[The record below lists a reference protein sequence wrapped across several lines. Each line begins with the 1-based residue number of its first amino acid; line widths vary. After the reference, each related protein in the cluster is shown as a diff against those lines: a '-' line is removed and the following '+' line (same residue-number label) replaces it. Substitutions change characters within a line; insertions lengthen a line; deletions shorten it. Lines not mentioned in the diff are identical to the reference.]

1 MGLPWTFGT
10 KNGKFFVD
18 SVNYKKYREEQALKT
33 GNIKSNPYANSG
45 FGEEV
50 KSSEKLLESDEE
62 IGRSSKRDRIRAG
75 QYDCQ
80 GLLIETNQFSLDCH
94 RISFDKGAKVEKE
107 VSASIYYSG
116 DKYLLGFS
124 ENSTIKSLNIANIQ
138 SAELILDM
146 DKVSEFNPLK
156 TDSLKDVSDANLEN
170 IVAKKINDNDI
181 VTLDILPEIAVVY
194 SKIGSDNK
202 IKIDGIERNK
212 GTIAIATSDNQNYA
226 TLTTL
231 KDLNTRNIKIGKP
244 DNILVKNNNSISVKD
259 DVAVAGNI
267 YSSDALSIGD
277 INLSSVGGG
286 EVSYKDNI
294 KIQDLTIGVV
304 ANDIENVHS

>member
-1 MGLPWTFGT
+1 M
-10 KNGKFFVD
+10 
-18 SVNYKKYREEQALKT
+18 
-33 GNIKSNPYANSG
+33 
-45 FGEEV
+45 
-50 KSSEKLLESDEE
+50 
-62 IGRSSKRDRIRAG
+62 RAG

>member
-1 MGLPWTFGT
+1 M
-10 KNGKFFVD
+10 
-18 SVNYKKYREEQALKT
+18 
-33 GNIKSNPYANSG
+33 
-45 FGEEV
+45 
-50 KSSEKLLESDEE
+50 
-62 IGRSSKRDRIRAG
+62 
-75 QYDCQ
+75 
-80 GLLIETNQFSLDCH
+80 
-94 RISFDKGAKVEKE
+94 
-107 VSASIYYSG
+107 SASIYYSG